1 MLQLEHGL
9 FSFILLSYIPD
20 LSLSPLTSSF
30 MPQIDDLVLFT
41 QVIEHGSFSKVAEIN
56 KITKSV
62 VSKRISKLE
71 NELGVQL
78 IYRTTRKLTL
88 TEPGS
93 VLFHRAKEINQVA
106 QSAFDAVTGY
116 SEALSGNIRV
126 SVPTISGELLLAEAL
141 SDFCQN
147 HPGLTVEM
155 SMDNHFVDLV
165 SDNFDL
171 VIRTGYLE
179 DSSLIARHIFNSR
192 WMICA
197 SPNYIA
203 QFGLPETPK
212 GLLHHNCLG
221 YTQQS
226 TGPFDWLFIRNNNEN
241 YTLKVAGNFAS
252 DNAAALKKA
261 ALKGNGI
268 AYLPT
273 CLIYDELQRG
283 ELIEVLPKHSGK
295 VVGIYAVYPYTK
307 KPSKRIQALIEHIRE
322 RYMGIKERF

>member
-1 MLQLEHGL
+1 
-9 FSFILLSYIPD
+9 
-20 LSLSPLTSSF
+20 

-41 QVIEHGSFSKVAEIN
+41 QVIEHGSFSKVAELN
-56 KITKSV
+56 KMTKSV

-71 NELGVQL
+71 HELGVQL

-93 VLFHRAKEINQVA
+93 MLFHRAKDIHYVA

-141 SDFCQN
+141 SDFCQK
-147 HPGLTVEM
+147 HPGLNIEM

-165 SDNFDL
+165 ADNFDL

-192 WMICA
+192 WVICA
-197 SPNYIA
+197 SPDYVTEH
-203 QFGLPETPK
+203 GEPDSPK
-212 GLLHHNCLG
+212 SLLRHNCLG
-221 YTQQS
+221 YTHQS
-226 TGPFDWLFIRNNNEN
+226 TGPFDWIFLRNTNET
-241 YTLKVAGNFAS
+241 YTLKVSGNFAS
-252 DNAAALKKA
+252 DNAVALRKA
-261 ALKGNGI
+261 ALTGNGI

-273 CLIYDELQRG
+273 CLIYDDLQAGHLVEL
-283 ELIEVLPKHSGK
+283 LPEHSGK

-307 KPSKRIQALIEHIRE
+307 KPSKRIQVLIEHIRE
-322 RYMGIKERF
+322 RYMEMKERF